1 MNLREIANAAT
12 SAINPNA
19 TVVVY
24 SSTGYTVGD
33 DGTQVPTYA
42 AAVTLQGQVQALRAD
57 ELDQLNGLNL
67 VGVVRKLYMSKKL
80 DSVNRPE
87 AKGGDLVIIG
97 GKTWK
102 VVLVFEAWPDW
113 STVAINEQLP

>member
-1 MNLREIANAAT
+1 MNLRDIANAAT

-19 TVVVY
+19 PVVVY

-102 VVLVFEAWPDW
+102 VVLVFEVWPDW